1 MDPAYCPRML
11 FCIGCHPPDRSG
23 SPMKTPVYFF
33 ANGQGDLGK
42 ALGHVAKKDR
52 GKWAKADSRKWG
64 QINT

>member
-1 MDPAYCPRML
+1 
-11 FCIGCHPPDRSG
+11 
-23 SPMKTPVYFF
+23 MKTPVFFF
-33 ANGQGDLGK
+33 ANGQGDLWQ